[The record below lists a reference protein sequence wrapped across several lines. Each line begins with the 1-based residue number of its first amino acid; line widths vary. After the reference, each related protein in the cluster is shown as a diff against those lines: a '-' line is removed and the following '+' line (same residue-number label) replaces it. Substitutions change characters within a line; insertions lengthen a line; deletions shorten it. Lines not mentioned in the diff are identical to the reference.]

1 MEQAKSQ
8 RRGSKLSTEN
18 SKKRGME
25 FSKAIVIITG
35 LLLILTLVDIRFAV
49 REGFDVSSYATQQII
64 TTGGI
69 FGASIIFYLNK
80 SKIENLSKGKIR
92 FVLLKLRLEVKLKDK
107 IPDESYQLIL
117 EEISEL
123 DSMLDSKLDGT
134 LEEAIQRDVDIQN
147 Y

>member
-8 RRGSKLSTEN
+8 RRGSKLSTGS

-35 LLLILTLVDIRFAV
+35 LLLILTLIDIRCAV

-92 FVLLKLRLEVKLKDK
+92 FALLKLRLEVKLKDK

-117 EEISEL
+117 EEINEL